1 MAQSA
6 LQQPACLPGVGASG
20 RRGGIFKH
28 SLSQSAQTLDL
39 MEAVDKNI
47 NQHNAGWSFA
57 NISEDFD
64 EHIRRSIPLYES
76 GHRLVCHYS
85 DFFLKS
91 DSLVYDIGC
100 STGQMLLK
108 LAARHP
114 TKPAL
119 KLVGIDTVE
128 DMVGKANLLAAAEP
142 RLNFVHANALD
153 ESLEPADMVIANYTI
168 QFLPPRVRQKLVDKI
183 YQALN
188 WGGGFFMFE
197 KVRAPDGR
205 FQDYANQ
212 VYVEFKLENG
222 FSEAEIVNKTR
233 SIKGVMEPFSTQ
245 GNLDLLRRAGFV
257 DVMTIQKYV
266 CFEGFLAIK

>member
-1 MAQSA
+1 
-6 LQQPACLPGVGASG
+6 
-20 RRGGIFKH
+20 
-28 SLSQSAQTLDL
+28 
-39 MEAVDKNI
+39 MEVNTQMQAVDKNI

-64 EHIRRSIPLYES
+64 DHIRKSIPLYES

-85 DFFLKS
+85 DFFLKG

-100 STGQMLLK
+100 STGQMLSK

-114 TKPAL
+114 HKPGL

-128 DMVGKANLLAAAEP
+128 DMIDRARQLAIREP
-142 RLNFVHANALD
+142 RMSFVNGNALD
-153 ESLEPADMVIANYTI
+153 EPLEPADMVIANYTI
-168 QFLPPRVRQKLVDKI
+168 QFLPPRVRQRLVDKI

-197 KVRAPDGR
+197 KVRGPDGR

-222 FSEAEIVNKTR
+222 FSEAEIINKAR

-245 GNLDLLRRAGFV
+245 GNLDMLKRAGFT
-257 DVMTIQKYV
+257 DLMTIQKYV